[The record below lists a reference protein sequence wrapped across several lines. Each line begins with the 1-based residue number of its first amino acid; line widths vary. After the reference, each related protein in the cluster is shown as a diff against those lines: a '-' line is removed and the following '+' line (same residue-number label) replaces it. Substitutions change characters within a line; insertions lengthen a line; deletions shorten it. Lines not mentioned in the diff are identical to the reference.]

1 VTSSLKVESISR
13 DIPEPLLGHGGWKL
27 LLGKS
32 GKLLLGKSGKLL
44 LGKSG
49 KLLLTYCQCLRPGD
63 RAPSDGRAVSD

>member
-1 VTSSLKVESISR
+1 MTSSLKVESISR

-44 LGKSG
+44 L
-49 KLLLTYCQCLRPGD
+49 TYCQCLRPGD
-63 RAPSDGRAVSD
+63 RAASDGRAVSD